1 MKMAR
6 LWSRPIG
13 VTDLDGPSYWDY
25 FGAKLVEYADIPQG
39 ASVLDVGCGGG
50 SSSLFSSAEKTGST
64 GYAVGIDICPC
75 PG

>member
-1 MKMAR
+1 MAR
-6 LWSRPIG
+6 LWSRQIG
-13 VTDLDGPSYWDY
+13 VTDLDGPSYWVY

-75 PG
+75 QH